1 MQIFM
6 FSKVYSAAL
15 NGLDAYLV
23 RVEADINDGMPQLL
37 MVGYLSSE
45 VREAGDR
52 VRTALRN
59 TGIVLP
65 PKRITVNLAPAGIR
79 KAGSRFD
86 LPVAAVILAALER
99 IPGESLQNVML
110 AGELSLSGQVLPV
123 PGILALV
130 EEARAEGI
138 RRCIVPAQNAAEGA
152 VLEEVEVI
160 GVSSLAELMEVLRH
174 PEQAVR
180 ERVDVGQ
187 VLKEQ
192 VSLQEADFAQVNGQA
207 GAKRA
212 AEVAA
217 AGMHNLLLMGPP
229 GAGKTMIAKR
239 IAGILPPVSLEEA
252 LEITKIYSVAGLL
265 PECTSLLTGRPFR
278 APHHTV
284 TPEALAGGGRIPS
297 PGEISLSSGGILFL
311 DELPEFK
318 RSALEILRQPL
329 EERRVCVSRT
339 AGTYV
344 FPAKCMLVAAMNP
357 CACGYFPD
365 RGRCICT
372 EQEVSRYL
380 GKISRPLL
388 DRIDICMEVSGIS
401 YEELTEKQEN
411 ESSAVIRKRV
421 EAAHRMQQER
431 YEGLPIHFN
440 AYLNGKQVE
449 TYCFLGSR
457 ERSLLKNAF
466 GKLNLSA
473 RAYYKIIKTA
483 RTIADLEQE
492 ERIGEE
498 HLLEALRYRLPGESY
513 WGRGV

>member
-1 MQIFM
+1 M
-6 FSKVYSAAL
+6 FSKVHSAAL
-15 NGLDAYLV
+15 NGVDAYLV
-23 RVEADINDGMPQLL
+23 RVEADISDGMPQLL

-59 TGIVLP
+59 TGVVLP

-79 KAGSRFD
+79 KAGARFD
-86 LPVAAVILAALER
+86 LPVAAAILASLEK
-99 IPGESLQNVML
+99 IPGESLRDVML
-110 AGELSLSGQVLPV
+110 AGELSLSGQVLPI

-130 EEARAEGI
+130 EAARDGGI
-138 RRCIVPAQNAAEGA
+138 RRCVVPAQNAAEGA
-152 VLEEVEVI
+152 VLEGMEVI
-160 GVSSLAELMEVLRH
+160 GVSSLAQLMEILRH
-174 PEQAVR
+174 PKQAVP
-180 ERVDVGQ
+180 ERVDTER
-187 VLKEQ
+187 LLREQ
-192 VSLQEADFAQVNGQA
+192 AWGLGADFAQVNGQA

-217 AGMHNLLLMGPP
+217 AGMHNLLLIGPP

-239 IAGILPPVSLEEA
+239 IAGIMPSVSLEEA
-252 LEITKIYSVAGLL
+252 LEMTKIYSVAGLL
-265 PECTSLLTGRPFR
+265 PEHVSLLTSRPFR

-284 TPEALAGGGRIPS
+284 TPEALAGGGRVPS
-297 PGEISLSSGGILFL
+297 PGEISLSSGGVLFL
-311 DELPEFK
+311 DELLEFK
-318 RSALEILRQPL
+318 RSTLEILRQPL
-329 EERRVCVSRT
+329 EERRICISRT

-365 RGRCICT
+365 RNRCTCT

-380 GKISRPLL
+380 GRISRPLL

-401 YEELTEKQEN
+401 YEELTKREQN
-411 ESSAVIRKRV
+411 ESSSKIRKRV
-421 EAAHRMQQER
+421 EAARRMQQER
-431 YEGLPIHFN
+431 YRELSVRFN
-440 AYLNGKQVE
+440 AYLDGKLVE
-449 TYCFLGSR
+449 RYCPLGEKEQR
-457 ERSLLKNAF
+457 LLKNAF

-492 ERIGEE
+492 ERIREQ
-498 HLLEALRYRLPGESY
+498 HLLEALRYRLPEGVY
-513 WGRGV
+513 RGRSV